1 MEVTFSELELKKRYP
16 LRISRGEFSGSTN
29 LIVSLQSGDTVG
41 IGEAA
46 PSERTGSSTAAECRQ
61 QIERFLSEVDISNL
75 SPVEGW
81 LAARHAGVAPCAWAA
96 LDIAH
101 WDLLAKMAGMPLY
114 RMLGLS
120 RSMVPTSVTIGIV
133 PPEVVRERIP
143 EILQRTGA
151 RFLKVKLGSVDGIE
165 ADQAMFNSVLESV
178 RGTGVGLRV
187 DANGGWSLHQAK
199 RMMSWLS
206 QRNTEYIEQP
216 LSDRCDDQLPELFRD
231 RALPIYIDESCNFKT
246 DVVRL
251 AHCVDGVNLKLMK
264 CGGITEALAIV
275 STARAHNLK
284 TMIGCMGESSIS
296 ISAGAAIGALF
307 DYIDLDSQLNL
318 APDPAFGAMMTNGVV
333 KPTDQPGHGGQLVQ
347 QNKLDTLD

>member
-1 MEVTFSELELKKRYP
+1 MNITFAELALKKRYP
-16 LRISRGEFSGSTN
+16 LRISRGEITGSIN
-29 LIVSLQSGDTVG
+29 LIVSIQSGDNIG

-46 PSERTGSSTAAECRQ
+46 PSECTGSSTATECRQ
-61 QIERFLSEVDISNL
+61 QIERFLNEVDISNL
-75 SPVEGW
+75 SPLEGW

-96 LDIAH
+96 VDIAH
-101 WDLLAKMAGMPLY
+101 WDLLAKIAAMPLY

-120 RSMVPTSVTIGIV
+120 GSMVPTSVTIGILS
-133 PPEVVRERIP
+133 PEVVRERIP

-151 RFLKVKLGSVDGIE
+151 RFLKVKLGSADGIE
-165 ADQAMFNSVLESV
+165 ADQEMFNTVLETV
-178 RGTGVGLRV
+178 KGTGIGLRV
-187 DANGGWSLHQAK
+187 DANGGWSLDQAK

-216 LSDRCDDQLPELFRD
+216 LSDQCDDQLPELFRD

-307 DYIDLDSQLNL
+307 DHIDLDSHLNL
-318 APDPAFGAMMTNGVV
+318 LPDPALGAIMTDGVV
-333 KPTDQPGHGGQLVQ
+333 RPTDQPGHGGQLVQ
-347 QNKLDTLD
+347 QDQLGIP